1 MKDQLSK
8 SGMISVI
15 GRTNVGKSTLINKIL
30 GQKVFI
36 TSRKPQTT
44 RNRLLGIKT
53 KGHSQAVFIDT
64 PGVHSGE
71 NRALNKYMNKVAFN
85 SILGVD
91 IVIFMLDSLKW
102 TDQDQLI
109 LDRLPKDLSHVL
121 LVINKVDLIDNK
133 EHLLPHIKKLSS
145 SYDFKEIIPVS
156 SLHNQGLTTLENIIF
171 SLLPDRIHDY
181 PEDQIADVPEKFV
194 VSELIREK
202 CITRVGD
209 EIPYRISVVI
219 DSFIRKESLIDISA
233 ILYVEKDTQ
242 KGILI
247 GHKGEKLKSVGSA
260 ARKEIEKFLESK
272 VMLRLWVKV
281 RKNWTNDSSLLSAFG
296 YSDD

>member
-1 MKDQLSK
+1 MKDELSK

-71 NRALNKYMNKVAFN
+71 NRALNKYMNKLAFN

-133 EHLLPHIKKLSS
+133 KDLLPHIKKLSS

-156 SLHNQGLTTLENIIF
+156 SLRNQGLTTLENIIF
-171 SLLPDRIHDY
+171 SLLPERIHDY

-219 DSFIRKESLIDISA
+219 DSFIPKESLIDISA

-281 RKNWTNDSSLLSAFG
+281 RKDWTNDSSLLSAFG

>member
-1 MKDQLSK
+1 MKDELSK

-71 NRALNKYMNKVAFN
+71 NRALNKYMNKLAFN

-133 EHLLPHIKKLSS
+133 KDLLPHIKKLSS

-171 SLLPDRIHDY
+171 SLLPERIHDY

>member
-15 GRTNVGKSTLINKIL
+15 GRTNVGKSTFINKIL

-145 SYDFKEIIPVS
+145 SYNFKEIIPVS

-171 SLLPDRIHDY
+171 SLLPDRVHDY

>member
-15 GRTNVGKSTLINKIL
+15 GRTNVGKSTFINKIL

-156 SLHNQGLTTLENIIF
+156 SLHNKGLTTLENIIF
-171 SLLPDRIHDY
+171 SLLPERIHDY

-219 DSFIRKESLIDISA
+219 DSFIRKESLIDITA

>member
-15 GRTNVGKSTLINKIL
+15 GRTNVGKSTFINKIL

-171 SLLPDRIHDY
+171 SLLPERIHDY

-260 ARKEIEKFLESK
+260 ARKEIENFLESK

>member
-71 NRALNKYMNKVAFN
+71 NRALNKYMNKLAFN

-133 EHLLPHIKKLSS
+133 KHLLPHIKKLSS

-156 SLHNQGLTTLENIIF
+156 SLHNQGLTTLEDIIF
-171 SLLPDRIHDY
+171 SLLPERIHDY

>member
-1 MKDQLSK
+1 MKDELSK

-71 NRALNKYMNKVAFN
+71 NRALNKYMNKLAFN

-133 EHLLPHIKKLSS
+133 KDLLPHIKKLSN

-171 SLLPDRIHDY
+171 SLLPERIHDY

-219 DSFIRKESLIDISA
+219 DSFIPKESLIDISA

-281 RKNWTNDSSLLSAFG
+281 RKDWTNDSSLLSAFG

>member
-1 MKDQLSK
+1 MKDELSK

-156 SLHNQGLTTLENIIF
+156 SLHNHGLTTLENIIF

-219 DSFIRKESLIDISA
+219 DSFIPKESLIDISA

>member
-1 MKDQLSK
+1 MKDELSK

-71 NRALNKYMNKVAFN
+71 NRALNKYMNKLAFN

-133 EHLLPHIKKLSS
+133 KDLLPHIKKLSN

-156 SLHNQGLTTLENIIF
+156 SLHNKGLTTLENIIF
-171 SLLPDRIHDY
+171 SLLPERIHDY

-219 DSFIRKESLIDISA
+219 DSFIPKESLIDISA

-281 RKNWTNDSSLLSAFG
+281 RKDWTNDSSLLSAFG

>member
-1 MKDQLSK
+1 MKDELSK

-71 NRALNKYMNKVAFN
+71 NRALNKYMNKLAFN

-133 EHLLPHIKKLSS
+133 KDLLPHIKKLSS

-156 SLHNQGLTTLENIIF
+156 SLRNQGLTTLENIIF
-171 SLLPDRIHDY
+171 SLLPERIHDY

-281 RKNWTNDSSLLSAFG
+281 RKDWTNDSSLLSAFG

>member
-15 GRTNVGKSTLINKIL
+15 GRTNVGKSTFINKIL

-133 EHLLPHIKKLSS
+133 KHLLPHIKKLSS

-260 ARKEIEKFLESK
+260 ARKEIENFLESK

>member
-1 MKDQLSK
+1 MKDELSK

-71 NRALNKYMNKVAFN
+71 NRALNKYMNKLAFN

-133 EHLLPHIKKLSS
+133 KHLLPHIKKLSS

-171 SLLPDRIHDY
+171 SLLPERIHDY

>member
-1 MKDQLSK
+1 MKDELSK

-133 EHLLPHIKKLSS
+133 KHLLPHIKKLSS

-156 SLHNQGLTTLENIIF
+156 SLHNQGLTTLEDIIF
-171 SLLPDRIHDY
+171 SLLPERIHDY

>member
-15 GRTNVGKSTLINKIL
+15 GRTNVGKSTFINKIL

-260 ARKEIEKFLESK
+260 ARKDIEKFLESK

>member
-15 GRTNVGKSTLINKIL
+15 GRTNVGKSTFINKIL

-171 SLLPDRIHDY
+171 SLLPERIHDY

>member
-1 MKDQLSK
+1 MKDELSK

-71 NRALNKYMNKVAFN
+71 NRALNKYMNKLAFN

-133 EHLLPHIKKLSS
+133 KDLLPHIKKLSS

-171 SLLPDRIHDY
+171 SLLPERIHDY

-219 DSFIRKESLIDISA
+219 DSFIPKESLIDISA

-281 RKNWTNDSSLLSAFG
+281 RKDWTNDSSLLSAFG

>member
-133 EHLLPHIKKLSS
+133 KHLLPHIKKLSS

-156 SLHNQGLTTLENIIF
+156 SLHNQGLTTLEDIIF
-171 SLLPDRIHDY
+171 SLLPERIHDY

>member
-1 MKDQLSK
+1 MKDELSK

-15 GRTNVGKSTLINKIL
+15 GRTNVGKSTFINKIL

-156 SLHNQGLTTLENIIF
+156 SLRNQGLTTLENIIF
-171 SLLPDRIHDY
+171 SLLPERIHDY

-272 VMLRLWVKV
+272 VMIRLWVKV

>member
-1 MKDQLSK
+1 MKDELSK

-15 GRTNVGKSTLINKIL
+15 GRTNVGKSTFINKIL

-133 EHLLPHIKKLSS
+133 KDLLPHIKKLSN

-171 SLLPDRIHDY
+171 SLLPERIHDY

>member
-1 MKDQLSK
+1 MKDELSK

-71 NRALNKYMNKVAFN
+71 NRALNKYMNKLAFN

-133 EHLLPHIKKLSS
+133 KDLLPHIKKLSS

-156 SLHNQGLTTLENIIF
+156 SLRNQGLTTLENIIF
-171 SLLPDRIHDY
+171 SLLPERIHDY

-272 VMLRLWVKV
+272 VMIRLWVKV

>member
-1 MKDQLSK
+1 MKDELSK

-71 NRALNKYMNKVAFN
+71 NRALNKYMNKLAFN

-133 EHLLPHIKKLSS
+133 KDLLPHIEKLSS

-156 SLHNQGLTTLENIIF
+156 SLRNQGLTTLEDIIF
-171 SLLPDRIHDY
+171 SLLPERIHDY

-281 RKNWTNDSSLLSAFG
+281 RKDWTNDSSLLSAFG

>member
-1 MKDQLSK
+1 MKDELSK

>member
-1 MKDQLSK
+1 
-8 SGMISVI
+8 
-15 GRTNVGKSTLINKIL
+15 
-30 GQKVFI
+30 
-36 TSRKPQTT
+36 
-44 RNRLLGIKT
+44 
-53 KGHSQAVFIDT
+53 
-64 PGVHSGE
+64 
-71 NRALNKYMNKVAFN
+71 MNKLAFN

-133 EHLLPHIKKLSS
+133 KDLLPHIKKLSS

-156 SLHNQGLTTLENIIF
+156 SLHNKGLTTLENIIF
-171 SLLPDRIHDY
+171 SLLPERIHDY

-272 VMLRLWVKV
+272 VMIRLWVKV

>member
-15 GRTNVGKSTLINKIL
+15 GRTNVGKSTFINKIL

-133 EHLLPHIKKLSS
+133 KDLLPHIKKLSS

-156 SLHNQGLTTLENIIF
+156 SLRNQGLTTLENIIF
-171 SLLPDRIHDY
+171 SLLPERIHDY

>member
-15 GRTNVGKSTLINKIL
+15 GRTNVGKSTFINKIL

-133 EHLLPHIKKLSS
+133 KHLLPHIKKLSS

>member
-15 GRTNVGKSTLINKIL
+15 GRTNVGKSTFINKIL

-133 EHLLPHIKKLSS
+133 KHLLPHIKKLSS

-156 SLHNQGLTTLENIIF
+156 SLHNQGLTTLEDIIF
-171 SLLPDRIHDY
+171 SLLPERIHDY

>member
-15 GRTNVGKSTLINKIL
+15 GRTNVGKSTFINKIL

-171 SLLPDRIHDY
+171 SLLPDRVHDY

>member
-1 MKDQLSK
+1 MNVNNQR
-8 SGMISVI
+8 SGLVSII
-15 GRTNVGKSTLINKIL
+15 GRTNVGKSTLINQIL

-53 KGHSQAVFIDT
+53 KDASQAVFIDT
-64 PGVHSGE
+64 PGVHAGE

-85 SILGVD
+85 SMFGVD
-91 IVIFMLDSLKW
+91 IILFIVERLLW

-109 LDRLPKDLSHVL
+109 LDRLPKDGLHVI
-121 LVINKVDLIDNK
+121 LVINKVDKIEDKNL
-133 EHLLPHIKKLSS
+133 LLPHIKNFSLR
-145 SYDFKEIIPVS
+145 YDFTDILPVS
-156 SLHNQGLTTLENIIF
+156 ALHEMNIEQLEDVIF
-171 SLLPDRIHDY
+171 SKLTNRAHDY
-181 PEDQIADVPEKFV
+181 PKDQVADVSEKFL

-209 EIPYRISVVI
+209 EIPYRISVGI
-219 DSFIRKESLIDISA
+219 EAFLRNKKLIDISA
-233 ILYVEKDTQ
+233 VLYVEKLSQ

-247 GHKGEKLKSVGSA
+247 GHKGERLKSIGTS
-260 ARKEIEKFLESK
+260 ARKDIEVLLDSK

-281 RKNWTNDSSLLSAFG
+281 KKDWTNNLSLLSSFG

>member
-1 MKDQLSK
+1 MKDELSK

-133 EHLLPHIKKLSS
+133 KDLLPHIKKLSS

-156 SLHNQGLTTLENIIF
+156 SLRNQGLTTLENIIF
-171 SLLPDRIHDY
+171 SLLPERIHDY

-272 VMLRLWVKV
+272 VMIRLWVKV

>member
-15 GRTNVGKSTLINKIL
+15 GRTNVGKSTFINKIL

-133 EHLLPHIKKLSS
+133 KHLLPHIKKLSS

-156 SLHNQGLTTLENIIF
+156 SLHNQGLTTLEDIIF
-171 SLLPDRIHDY
+171 SLLPERIHDY

-260 ARKEIEKFLESK
+260 ARKEIENFLESK

>member
-1 MKDQLSK
+1 MKDELSK

-71 NRALNKYMNKVAFN
+71 NRALNKYMNKLAFN

-133 EHLLPHIKKLSS
+133 KDLLPHIKKLSS

-156 SLHNQGLTTLENIIF
+156 SLRNQGLTTLENIIF
-171 SLLPDRIHDY
+171 SLLPERIHDY

-272 VMLRLWVKV
+272 VMIRLWVKV
-281 RKNWTNDSSLLSAFG
+281 RKNWTNDSSLLRAFG

>member
-1 MKDQLSK
+1 MKDQLCK

-15 GRTNVGKSTLINKIL
+15 GRTNVGKSTFINKIL

-171 SLLPDRIHDY
+171 SLLPERIHDY

>member
-1 MKDQLSK
+1 MKDELSK

-133 EHLLPHIKKLSS
+133 KDLLPHIKKLSS

>member
-1 MKDQLSK
+1 MKDELSK

-133 EHLLPHIKKLSS
+133 KHLLPHIKKLSS

>member
-1 MKDQLSK
+1 MKDELSK

-71 NRALNKYMNKVAFN
+71 NRALNKYMNKLAFN

-133 EHLLPHIKKLSS
+133 KDLLPHIKKLSS

-156 SLHNQGLTTLENIIF
+156 SLHNKGLTTLENIIF
-171 SLLPDRIHDY
+171 SLLPERIHDY

-219 DSFIRKESLIDISA
+219 DSFIPKESLIDISA

-281 RKNWTNDSSLLSAFG
+281 RKDWTNDSSLLSAFG

>member
-1 MKDQLSK
+1 MKDELSK

-71 NRALNKYMNKVAFN
+71 NRALNKYMNKLAFN

-133 EHLLPHIKKLSS
+133 KDLLPHIKKLSS

-156 SLHNQGLTTLENIIF
+156 SLRNQGLTTLENIIF
-171 SLLPDRIHDY
+171 SLLPERIHDY

-219 DSFIRKESLIDISA
+219 DSFIRKESLIDITA

>member
-1 MKDQLSK
+1 MNENNQR
-8 SGMISVI
+8 SGLVSII
-15 GRTNVGKSTLINKIL
+15 GRTNVGKSTLINQIL

-53 KGHSQAVFIDT
+53 KDASQAVFIDT
-64 PGVHSGE
+64 PGVHAGE

-85 SILGVD
+85 SMFGVD
-91 IVIFMLDSLKW
+91 IILFIVERLLW

-109 LDRLPKDLSHVL
+109 LDKLPKDGLHVI
-121 LVINKVDLIDNK
+121 LVINKVDKIEDKKL
-133 EHLLPHIKKLSS
+133 LLPHIKNLSLR
-145 SYDFKEIIPVS
+145 YDFTDILPVS
-156 SLHNQGLTTLENIIF
+156 ALHEMNMEQLEDVIF
-171 SLLPDRIHDY
+171 SKLPNRAHDY
-181 PEDQIADVPEKFV
+181 PKDQVADVSEKFL

-209 EIPYRISVVI
+209 EIPYRISVGI
-219 DSFIRKESLIDISA
+219 EAFLRNKKLIDISA
-233 ILYVEKDTQ
+233 VLYVEKLSQ

-247 GHKGEKLKSVGSA
+247 GHKGERLKSIGTS
-260 ARKEIEKFLESK
+260 ARKDIEVLLDSK

-281 RKNWTNDSSLLSAFG
+281 KKDWTNNLSLLSSFG

>member
-1 MKDQLSK
+1 MKDELSK

-71 NRALNKYMNKVAFN
+71 NRALNKYMNKLAFN

-133 EHLLPHIKKLSS
+133 KDLLPHIKKLSS

-156 SLHNQGLTTLENIIF
+156 SLRNQGLTTLENIIF
-171 SLLPDRIHDY
+171 SLLPERIHDY

-260 ARKEIEKFLESK
+260 ATKEIEKFLESK
-272 VMLRLWVKV
+272 VMIRLWVKV

>member
-1 MKDQLSK
+1 MKDELSK

-71 NRALNKYMNKVAFN
+71 NRALNKYMNKLAFN

-133 EHLLPHIKKLSS
+133 KDLLPHIKKLSS

-156 SLHNQGLTTLENIIF
+156 SLRNQGLTTLENIIF
-171 SLLPDRIHDY
+171 SLLPERIHDY

>member
-15 GRTNVGKSTLINKIL
+15 GRTNVGKSTFINKIL